1 MLGYAD
7 PNRPEHPGL
16 YARRVDMVER
26 SQPANAAEH
35 RNTQELAGL
44 YEISRILSEIGDFVP
59 KATAAM
65 EKVSTLADADWVTV
79 GCPTI
84 KSQGCT

>member
-1 MLGYAD
+1 M
-7 PNRPEHPGL
+7 
-16 YARRVDMVER
+16 VDR
-26 SQPANAAEH
+26 SQQANAAEN
-35 RNTQELAGL
+35 RRTQELAGL

-65 EKVSTLADADWVTV
+65 EKVAALADSIGSHS

-84 KSQGCT
+84 KSPVCT